1 MPEFE
6 RRLDWKHFV
15 SDEIFLYRHEAYIS
29 EVKIPCKLHAHS
41 DCNRHCWVE
50 FSLLLLSQENERRQ
64 VNLKEFHI
72 RLNHLDSPRHLKE
85 NRHLLGLSEWKIV
98 THSTKMRHFYIPR
111 NVVVRAKSEALHRG
125 GCFASIWPSRAR
137 ILLLR
142 SGGCQQ
148 DQTRLQ
154 NNLEMIG
161 FGPSLKPARPLQRK
175 IVMGTMCK
183 C

>member
-1 MPEFE
+1 MRFFYIGTRP
-6 RRLDWKHFV
+6 
-15 SDEIFLYRHEAYIS
+15 IFLKWKFRANYTLTVIATG
-29 EVKIPCKLHAHS
+29 
-41 DCNRHCWVE
+41 NRHCWVE

-85 NRHLLGLSEWKIV
+85 NRHFLGLSEWKIV
-98 THSTKMRHFYIPR
+98 THSTKMRHFYITR